1 VVLIFTK
8 FEFYLE
14 VNDIGQR
21 PQALLMH
28 VQSALHLNSILAH
41 EMFLRA
47 PMLLGA
53 LRHLQHIHQ
62 AGGQELRD
70 QRAPM
75 Q

>member
-1 VVLIFTK
+1 VL
-8 FEFYLE
+8 L
-14 VNDIGQR
+14 
-21 PQALLMH
+21 AH

-41 EMFLRA
+41 ALFLKA